1 MRELKKSEK
10 VLIFILISLL
20 LILVVSKLAI
30 FPYRLN
36 AISLK
41 SQVEEKRKKLD
52 YAVRTQEQL
61 EDKVA
66 SLNKLKKE
74 LNSSS
79 KRLPTGRQTPDIAKQ
94 IRELA
99 EKNLINLVDIN
110 FESIENNSDVIE
122 GAEGENTVE
131 KAADLI
137 NDVTKDEKKENKKND
152 TTKKNTE
159 VKVDSIYV
167 NFTVI
172 GDYKQTLN
180 FLANVENSQRIC
192 EINAVAM
199 TGNNPTKTSVRMEFF
214 FNELEGELGKYKH
227 DFNKGQYGKENM
239 FK

>member
-10 VLIFILISLL
+10 VLISILIFLL

-61 EDKVA
+61 GERVS

-79 KRLPTGRQTPDIAKQ
+79 KRLPTGKQTPDIAKE

-110 FESIENNSDVIE
+110 FEDIENNSEVIE

-137 NDVTKDEKKENKKND
+137 NDVTKDEKREHKKND

-214 FNELEGELGKYKH
+214 FNELDGELGKYKH